1 MQIVVNVVVK
11 QDSKILMVQENWGE
25 VKGMWN
31 FPAGRLDKNENM
43 FDGAIREAKEETGF
57 DVKLTGVV
65 NIQNTVY
72 SDRHVILINFS
83 AEIVGGEVNFHPEEI
98 ADVKF
103 IEASELL
110 NMSDSELRGGEPRRE
125 TIRRILNGDVAPL
138 DTISNFNFVK

>member
-11 QDSKILMVQENWGE
+11 QENKILMVQENWGA

-31 FPAGRLDKNENM
+31 FPAGHLDKNENM
-43 FDGAIREAKEETGF
+43 FDGAIREAKEETGY

-72 SDRHVILINFS
+72 NDRHVILINFS

-103 IEASELL
+103 IEANELL

-125 TIRRILNGDVAPL
+125 TIRRIMNGEVAPL
-138 DTISNFNFVK
+138 DTISNFNFTK